1 MTRWLGSLLGAA
13 LGAILVAGLAYTG
26 RLPGVSRT
34 GSGDL
39 PARLPTGTVATSPP
53 QAQVV
58 ALAKLQPA
66 AGVLELGGVPGDKVE
81 RIYVKAGQAVKRD
94 DPLLSFDS
102 RTLRQLEVDAARTQ
116 LAEAEARLKAEQ
128 DYADAM
134 VAEAQLLVDQLQ
146 LDEMELAAQET
157 RAKSL
162 KEQAEASARNYER
175 VGKLSKELIS
185 GQQLDQ
191 AKLARD
197 QAANEYAAAQEQ
209 IAKAKQGIAL
219 KRREAELKRSQAAA
233 GRAKVDATVPLESL
247 RKQLAA
253 AEERL
258 KSATLKSPIDGV
270 VLELPA
276 VEGGS
281 VAQVPLIR
289 LADVRSMAAVAEVY
303 ETQVAG
309 IREGQP
315 VELSAD
321 VLPRKLQGTVERV
334 GQTVGKNRMLS
345 LDPTQPSDAHV
356 VEVRIKLDDASA
368 QIAARFVGLQTTAAI
383 RTGP

>member
-102 RTLRQLEVDAARTQ
+102 RKLRQLEVDAARTQ

-162 KEQAEASARNYER
+162 KEQAEAAARNYER

-191 AKLARD
+191 AKLAHD

-321 VLPRKLQGTVERV
+321 VLPRNLQGTVERV